1 MQMHILNSA
10 GLGPFVCVLTLLN
23 AVSFYACIET
33 RESQYLEL
41 EPDEILNT
49 VLSMD

>member
-10 GLGPFVCVLTLLN
+10 GLGPFVCVLN
-23 AVSFYACIET
+23 AVSIYACIEA
-33 RESQYLEL
+33 RESQYLEP
-41 EPDEILNT
+41 EADEILNT